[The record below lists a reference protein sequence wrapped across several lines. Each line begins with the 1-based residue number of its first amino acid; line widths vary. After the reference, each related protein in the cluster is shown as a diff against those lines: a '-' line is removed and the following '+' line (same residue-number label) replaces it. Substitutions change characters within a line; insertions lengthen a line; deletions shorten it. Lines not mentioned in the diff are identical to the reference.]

1 MTIKCNVEGCAT
13 TMALKYNDCR
23 RRAVIHI
30 AVVQKANRI
39 RTDAVARRRPLNLYH
54 SSLTTLWGDGE
65 DGVMLRSRGVRRR
78 PDNFERKGKKERADE
93 EKHEEGEHDVEKE
106 RGELENL
113 VVCSGGILFGG
124 VRRRPD
130 TFERK
135 G

>member
-1 MTIKCNVEGCAT
+1 M
-13 TMALKYNDCR
+13 
-23 RRAVIHI
+23 
-30 AVVQKANRI
+30 
-39 RTDAVARRRPLNLYH
+39 
-54 SSLTTLWGDGE
+54 GDGE

-113 VVCSGGILFGG
+113 VVCSGGILFWG

-130 TFERK
+130 NTGGMRRSATTRRQHRWHAEECDADHATPIHAPPTPILSRPPK
-135 G
+135 

>member
-1 MTIKCNVEGCAT
+1 M
-13 TMALKYNDCR
+13 
-23 RRAVIHI
+23 
-30 AVVQKANRI
+30 
-39 RTDAVARRRPLNLYH
+39 YH

-130 TFERK
+130 NTGGMRRSATTTRHHHHRATEQPSYRVAPFIFMLV
-135 G
+135 